1 MFFFAKIGLHAMDGK
16 SFSARTLDAGAL
28 KSFAHPLRLR
38 MYELLDLHGPQT
50 ATQLAAKV
58 GQNTGATSYH
68 LRELAGHGLIEVAE
82 GMGKG
87 KEKYWR
93 IVPGGFT
100 YGATSKEGDPETAAA
115 LDFLLRDLVRFRGAE
130 LTRWLEEQP
139 DAPRE
144 WSRAGVLA
152 RRSMLLT
159 VEETAELRDR
169 VMEVL
174 EHYRDLSDGRD
185 AVEGAERVVAH
196 FDLLPVGTVR
206 PA

>member
-1 MFFFAKIGLHAMDGK
+1 MDGK